1 MKVKLRNSRDTKLK
15 VLTWVCDPKMKDP
28 TGQESGGVLAVC
40 IDANGQIETYGIDDI
55 VGEKNFEE
63 IE

>member
-1 MKVKLRNSRDTKLK
+1 MY
-15 VLTWVCDPKMKDP
+15 DPKMKDP

-40 IDANGQIETYGIDDI
+40 IDANGEIETYGIDEI
-55 VGEKNFEE
+55 VGEKNFED